1 MKIIAFEWRTGGALS
16 NSMTL
21 KKKKK
26 KNVVSIP
33 SSDRRLRCS
42 HRGQ

>member
-26 KNVVSIP
+26 NVVSIP